1 MKNSNSQNLRLG
13 IFVIVGII
21 IFITAVYF
29 IGNRQNLF
37 GNNSVIVSVFKDVN
51 GLQRGN
57 NVRFAGVNVGT
68 VQSITIVND
77 TSIAVNMRIDQRTM
91 DLIRKNSLATISSDG
106 LVGSMIINLLPGEK
120 ADVAPVPVSSGDT
133 IKSISKIA
141 TADMLTTLN
150 TTNENAALL
159 TADLLKIT
167 NSINKG
173 EGTLGALIK
182 DKEMA
187 ANIKESIKDLRKATG
202 EVSIMVNN
210 LNKITAQVNFKE
222 SVAGVLL
229 SDTTAAK
236 QIEGIFSNLEISA
249 LEIGVMTSNLQ
260 QVSYDL
266 KNGEGTLDYLL
277 NDAGAVDKLD
287 ATLQNIEEATKKFDE
302 NMKALQHNIL
312 FRGYFK
318 RQAKL
323 QAEEEKN
330 KEQE

>member
-1 MKNSNSQNLRLG
+1 MKNSNPQNLKLG
-13 IFVIVGII
+13 IFVILGIA
-21 IFITAVYF
+21 IFVAGVYF

-37 GNNSVIVSVFKDVN
+37 GDNSVIISVFKDVS

-68 VQSITIVND
+68 VQNIEIYND
-77 TSIAVNMRIDQRTM
+77 TSIAVSMRIDDRTM
-91 DLIRKNSLATISSDG
+91 ELIRKNSLATISSDG
-106 LVGSMIINLLPGEK
+106 LVGSMIVNLLPGENG
-120 ADVAPVPVSSGDT
+120 DGPSIPVKPGDT
-133 IKSISKIA
+133 IASISKIA

-182 DKEMA
+182 DEEMA
-187 ANIKESIKDLRKATG
+187 NNFKESIEGLKLATQNVSG
-202 EVSIMVNN
+202 MVRSLNSIIKEVNY
-210 LNKITAQVNFKE
+210 KE

-229 SDTTAAK
+229 SDTLAAK
-236 QIEGIFSNLEISA
+236 QIEGIISNLEISA
-249 LEIGVMTSNLQ
+249 LQISNVTTNLEQ
-260 QVSYDL
+260 ISLDI
-266 KNGEGTLDYLL
+266 KNSEGSLDYIL
-277 NDAGAVDKLD
+277 NDPGAVKELD
-287 ATLQNIEEATKKFDE
+287 ATLNNIEEATRKFDE

-318 RQAKL
+318 KQERIKAR
-323 QAEEEKN
+323 EEGIEK
-330 KEQE
+330 E

>member
-1 MKNSNSQNLRLG
+1 
-13 IFVIVGII
+13 
-21 IFITAVYF
+21 
-29 IGNRQNLF
+29 
-37 GNNSVIVSVFKDVN
+37 
-51 GLQRGN
+51 
-57 NVRFAGVNVGT
+57 
-68 VQSITIVND
+68 
-77 TSIAVNMRIDQRTM
+77 
-91 DLIRKNSLATISSDG
+91 
-106 LVGSMIINLLPGEK
+106 
-120 ADVAPVPVSSGDT
+120 
-133 IKSISKIA
+133 
-141 TADMLTTLN
+141 MLTTLN

-182 DKEMA
+182 DEEMA
-187 ANIKESIKDLRKATG
+187 VNFKESIRDLRKATG
-202 EVSIMVNN
+202 EVSVMVNN

-236 QIEGIFSNLEISA
+236 QVEGIISNLEISA
-249 LEIGVMTSNLQ
+249 LEIGVMTTNLQ

-318 RQAKL
+318 RQTKL
-323 QAEEEKN
+323 QAEEKTN
-330 KEQE
+330 KE